1 MSIAD
6 FLLTPRQ
13 QRILAPLLLD
23 PSLSLRVSELLALSG
38 SGRGATQKHIQT
50 FVDIGLLNEY
60 RQGNQRYLQINS
72 SFALFNELRAIC
84 LKSFGLTDV
93 LRAALDPL
101 REMISE
107 AFVFGSVANN
117 TDRSDSDIDLM
128 VVGSVSLLDLMEAIA
143 LAETQ
148 LARPVHV
155 NLHDEQSWN
164 ELKRSD
170 AVIDK
175 IINSTTIRIFGD
187 HDKHRAEPVH

>member
-13 QRILAPLLLD
+13 QRILAPLLLN
-23 PSLSLRVSELLALSG
+23 PSLRLRVSELLALSG
-38 SGRGATQKHIQT
+38 SGRGATQKHIQA

-60 RQGNQRYLQINS
+60 RQGNQRYLQINP

-84 LKSFGLTDV
+84 LKSFGLTEV
-93 LRAALDPL
+93 LRTALDPIKD
-101 REMISE
+101 RISE

-117 TDRSDSDIDLM
+117 TDHSDSDIDLM
-128 VVGSVSLLDLMEAIA
+128 VIGSVSLIDLMEAVA

-155 NLHDEQSWN
+155 NLHDDESWS
-164 ELKRSD
+164 ELKRND

-175 IINSTTIRIFGD
+175 IVKSKTITILGNY
-187 HDKHRAEPVH
+187 DKQAH